1 MLYLFEGGK
10 EGIINLMVFNM
21 VFVYENVKYFN
32 IWISISRIKGKVILF
47 FYLEIIKI
55 RLF

>member
-32 IWISISRIKGKVILF
+32 IWISISCIKGKVILF
-47 FYLEIIKI
+47 F
-55 RLF
+55 LFGNNKN

>member
-32 IWISISRIKGKVILF
+32 IWISISCIKGKVILF
-47 FYLEIIKI
+47 F
-55 RLF
+55 